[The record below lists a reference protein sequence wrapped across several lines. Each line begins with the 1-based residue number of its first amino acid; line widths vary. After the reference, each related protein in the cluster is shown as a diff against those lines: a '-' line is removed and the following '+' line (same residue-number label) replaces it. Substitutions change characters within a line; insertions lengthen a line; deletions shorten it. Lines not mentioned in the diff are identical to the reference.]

1 MLHCGSMY
9 KFPNTNI
16 AVFVLSVSL
25 LTNAVAWAFH
35 GEIFIH
41 ELDHQAQIIQVQTMQ
56 EDHQH
61 DEFSDDKNLDLS
73 THICLSAVYQPI
85 FFTKLPVLDFITGK
99 EILANFV
106 PLHIPESFL
115 DSPLRPPRVLLTT
128 KV

>member
-25 LTNAVAWAFH
+25 LANAVAWAFH

-41 ELDHQAQIIQVQTMQ
+41 ELDHQAQILQVQTMQ

-61 DEFSDDKNLDLS
+61 VEFSDDKNLDLS

-85 FFTKLPVLDFITGK
+85 FFTKLPVPEFITGK
-99 EILANFV
+99 EIPANFI